1 MADDTKIGG
10 AGGRFPTT
18 RRSAIL
24 GVQGDDAE
32 ERRRSFDTLVAA
44 YWKPVYKYVR
54 FKWRKSSE
62 DAKDLTQGF
71 FLRVM
76 ERDFVAPYDPSKGR
90 FRTFLRTCLDGFL
103 ANEHKAA
110 GRQKRG
116 GEVVHLSLEFEQA
129 EGEISRIDPPA
140 PGSIDDYF
148 DEEWARSVLE
158 LSVAALE
165 QECARRGKDVAYQ
178 VFEAYDLAEDDKP
191 TYADLAV
198 RLGLPATQVTNHL
211 AFARREL
218 RRLVLETLR
227 DITATDREFRAEARA
242 LLGVDPGDP

>member
-1 MADDTKIGG
+1 MTDDTKIGG
-10 AGGRFPTT
+10 PGGRFPTT

-24 GVQGDDAE
+24 GVQEGDAA

-54 FKWRKSSE
+54 IKWRKSNE
-62 DAKDLTQGF
+62 DAKDLTQAF

-76 ERDFVAPYDPSKGR
+76 EKDFLAPYDPAKGR

-110 GRQKRG
+110 GRLKRG
-116 GEVVHLSLEFEQA
+116 GDAVHLSLEFERA
-129 EGEISRIDPPA
+129 EGELSRIDPPA
-140 PGSIDDYF
+140 SGSIDDYF

-165 QECARRGKDVAYQ
+165 QECLRRDKEIAFRLFD
-178 VFEAYDLAEDDKP
+178 AYDLAEEDKP
-191 TYADLAV
+191 TYGDLAE
-198 RLGLPATQVTNHL
+198 RFGLPETQVTNHL

-227 DITATDREFRAEARA
+227 DITASDREFRGEARA
-242 LLGVDPGDP
+242 LLGVDPGGA